1 MQNGLSGFSLSQFV
15 QNLEKQKQTFDLKE
29 KFELIEVLEDHS
41 QIAETKSELLRLV
54 GEDCAVIH

>member
-1 MQNGLSGFSLSQFV
+1 MSQFV

>member
-15 QNLEKQKQTFDLKE
+15 QDLEKQKQTFDLKE
-29 KFELIEVLEDHS
+29 KFELIEVLEYHS
-41 QIAETKSELLRLV
+41 QIAETKSELLCLV